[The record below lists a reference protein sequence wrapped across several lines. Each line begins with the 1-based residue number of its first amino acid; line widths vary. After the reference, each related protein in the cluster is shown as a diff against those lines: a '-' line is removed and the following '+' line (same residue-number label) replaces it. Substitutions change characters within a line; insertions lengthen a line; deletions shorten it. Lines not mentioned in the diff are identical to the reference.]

1 MTTMENKFDKHQCAL
16 LSSIANAKGFQ
27 LRQDDDVTILE
38 NADFSS
44 SDHNVIAKNLLG
56 LTATV
61 DDLASTDAIINYIKK
76 LPNYDKLIAE
86 AREYLESEGITIP
99 RSGVIE
105 TFQPGTI
112 GWMRQLIDIC
122 K

>member
-1 MTTMENKFDKHQCAL
+1 MENKFDKHQHAL
-16 LSSIANAKGFQ
+16 LSSIANARGFQ

-38 NADFSS
+38 NTEFASADQ
-44 SDHNVIAKNLLG
+44 NVIAKNLLG
-56 LTATV
+56 LTATI

-86 AREYLESEGITIP
+86 AREYLESEGITVP